1 MIFTAQNAG
10 KILRGEKTQT
20 RRPRH
25 PNDTPHP
32 AAGPIQQVV
41 RTGRDKHGHPISTIR
56 YRTGGSYALQPG
68 RGRPSIGRVL
78 ITNIRLQ
85 QLTDITHRDAQAEG
99 HQTTNDFRQAW
110 VHLHDKAWVTR
121 TLNLDDTTDDQAQAL
136 ILARFDQRWTHQQVW
151 AITIQPDRTD
161 TPRLLTAKPGLQ
173 RADYTTNPT
182 RAAPHEPEPLT
193 QTQWERHVKHN
204 ATLTTHQWQALHQAH
219 RDRDRQLLAFDE
231 RLNQAQRAA
240 RQRHIDITHELWL
253 IHRYRTTRPEHATQR
268 QLEHIERRLD
278 QAA

>member
-10 KILRGEKTQT
+10 GILRGEKTQT
-20 RRPRH
+20 RQLTHPDDTRH
-25 PNDTPHP
+25 PKT
-32 AAGPIQQVV
+32 GPIQQIV
-41 RTGRDKHGHPISTIR
+41 RAGRDKHGHPISTIR
-56 YRTGGSYALQPG
+56 YRTGRTYAVQPG
-68 RGRPSIGRVL
+68 PGRPATGRIV
-78 ITNIRLQ
+78 ITDIHLEK
-85 QLTDITHRDAQAEG
+85 LADITHPDAQAEG

-110 VHLHDKAWVTR
+110 VRLHDKAWTER
-121 TLNLDDTTDDQAQAL
+121 TLNPDDTTDHQAL
-136 ILARFDQRWTHQQVW
+136 IQERFNQRWAHQQVW
-151 AITIQPDRTD
+151 AITIQLDRTD

-204 ATLTTHQWQALHQAH
+204 AGLTHAQWQALHQAH
-219 RDRDRQLLAFDE
+219 RDRDRELLAFDE

-268 QLEHIERRLD
+268 RLQHLEHRLD